1 MNTLRHS
8 KTWLSFVLIL
18 TVLINFGFGHQDVSS
33 FVLCFGADGH
43 VAVEHIAQDHD
54 TSEGKIANLEEK
66 SNIYFADSKLPCTSP
81 CADIPLDGDAHT
93 SLPLTDLS
101 KIAFDIG
108 FLPLF
113 FLILLLYYPR
123 LITRQPPFPA
133 PPFTDSRLLALRST
147 VLLI

>member
-18 TVLINFGFGHQDVSS
+18 TVLVHFGLGHQDVSS

-43 VAVEHIAQDHD
+43 VAVEYIGQDHD
-54 TSEGKIANLEEK
+54 ASVNKAEGKTNAYSTND
-66 SNIYFADSKLPCTSP
+66 DSPCMSPCT
-81 CADIPLDGDAHT
+81 DIPLDDTHPPL
-93 SLPLTDLS
+93 SLTDLS

-113 FLILLLYYPR
+113 FLILLLCYPR
-123 LITRQPPFPA
+123 LISRQPPFPDLL
-133 PPFTDSRLLALRST
+133 FTDSRLLALRST

>member
-8 KTWLSFVLIL
+8 KTWLSFVLLI
-18 TVLINFGFGHQDVSS
+18 TVLIHFGFGHQDVSS
-33 FVLCFGADGH
+33 FVLCFGSDGH

-54 TSEGKIANLEEK
+54 AGGGKASVTNYSLPANH
-66 SNIYFADSKLPCTSP
+66 SPCTSP
-81 CADIPLDGDAHT
+81 CADIPLDGDTHT
-93 SLPLTDLS
+93 PLPLTDLS

-113 FLILLLYYPR
+113 FLVLLIYYPR

-133 PPFTDSRLLALRST
+133 LLFTDSRLLALRST

>member
-18 TVLINFGFGHQDVSS
+18 TVLTHFGFGHQEVSP

-43 VAVEHIAQDHD
+43 VAVERVAQAQHD
-54 TSEGKIANLEEK
+54 TAKVSLKSKANT
-66 SNIYFADSKLPCTSP
+66 YFADSGSPCLSP

-93 SLPLTDLS
+93 PLPLDVS

-113 FLILLLYYPR
+113 FLISLVLYYPK
-123 LITRQPPFPA
+123 LITRQPPFFTSL
-133 PPFTDSRLLALRST
+133 FTDSRLLALRST